1 MVTLL
6 IIKINCSVYFYLSSG
21 RTNWRERFYTVDLL
35 IKEACLVKK
44 VDIMFSWS
52 KLVSTRRSTVLSLL
66 SSVRLPW
73 CPLKASFVAHSF
85 PFSVSS
91 LVRLTLLANG
101 HIKEVESL
109 FVKYNRLGVYD
120 KAHLH
125 YCENRSKLVHFK
137 EHNFFSVLKHSNFAP
152 FSQ

>member
-1 MVTLL
+1 MV
-6 IIKINCSVYFYLSSG
+6 G
-21 RTNWRERFYTVDLL
+21 LL

-44 VDIMFSWS
+44 VDIMFNIKSSES

-85 PFSVSS
+85 PFSVSF

-101 HIKEVESL
+101 HIKGVESL
-109 FVKYNRLGVYD
+109 FIKYNRSGI
-120 KAHLH
+120 
-125 YCENRSKLVHFK
+125 
-137 EHNFFSVLKHSNFAP
+137 
-152 FSQ
+152 